1 MPSSTDATT
10 NPYSERSKT
19 KRGPS
24 VKAFLLL
31 WILLIGIGITT
42 AYIYSNELKQDLLQ
56 QLQKENQ
63 QQMTLLKTEYEQN
76 LTELS
81 AQVEELN
88 SKVQSFNELLTFTK
102 DNATSKTDN
111 SNKLYTQLNEVKKQ
125 LDTLQK
131 KMDLLK

>member
-1 MPSSTDATT
+1 MPSSTET
-10 NPYSERSKT
+10 NYERPKT

-31 WILLIGIGITT
+31 WIMLISIGITA
-42 AYIYSNELKQDLLQ
+42 AYMYSNELKQDMLQ
-56 QLQKENQ
+56 QLQNENQ
-63 QQMTLLKTEYEQN
+63 QQMTLLKTEYELK

-102 DNATSKTDN
+102 DNATTKTDN